1 MALMPERQRDVLT
14 PVNPQTQAQQ
24 TVVWSKPSVQ
34 LPKVLQGFER
44 YDGAPLRLKHT
55 VPSPGKRRFLI
66 SMECGSSVD
75 LHVNISSPFA
85 KAEDNIAR
93 LTRGTRL
100 VKLTR
105 VQDVGAVPWVDLFQ
119 ADNDK
124 LHSSYVAPKFDDMVR
139 ISALTC
145 CC

>member
-1 MALMPERQRDVLT
+1 M
-14 PVNPQTQAQQ
+14 
-24 TVVWSKPSVQ
+24 Q

-44 YDGAPLRLKHT
+44 YDGAPMRLKHT

-75 LHVNISSPFA
+75 HVNISSPFA

-100 VKLTR
+100 VTLTR
-105 VQDVGAVPWVDLFQ
+105 PQHVGVQDVGAVPWVDLFQ

-124 LHSSYVAPKFDDMVR
+124 LHASYVVPKFDDMVR
-139 ISALTC
+139 T
-145 CC
+145 

>member
-1 MALMPERQRDVLT
+1 MAPMLSEKQRNVLT

-34 LPKVLQGFER
+34 LPKVLHGLEQ
-44 YDGAPLRLKHT
+44 YDGAPLRLKHA
-55 VPSPGKRRFLI
+55 VPSPGQRRFLLR
-66 SMECGSSVD
+66 MECGSSD
-75 LHVNISSPFA
+75 ELHVNISSPFA

-100 VKLTR
+100 VTLTR
-105 VQDVGAVPWVDLFQ
+105 PQHVCVQDVGAVPWVDLFQ

-124 LHSSYVAPKFDDMVR
+124 LHASYVVPKFDDMVR
-139 ISALTC
+139 A
-145 CC
+145 